1 MGVRRGDFRSPRG
14 EFRSAADPIMDV
26 IIGKTWGLGRR
37 VGRELDRISR
47 KVRVV
52 GSLRNPVGPLPSTI
66 YWRRRAV
73 ALCLIALLGLLTLWA
88 VTSGDGGGKKSNDA
102 ANGASPAPSITPGPG
117 GTGPAISQQPGGRD
131 ESGGSGD
138 SGTGD
143 GSGPGSGSGADPG
156 SGSGS
161 ASGTDTGSGADPGS
175 GDGSGDGS
183 GTAGKNGDTDGAGGD
198 GGAGSGAGQR
208 VPAGS
213 QLPDCPVNALE
224 LKLESVKLEYEP
236 GEKPRFH
243 LVVKNTS
250 GADCKADLGPRA
262 AVLKIS
268 DPQNERLW
276 ASDDCPRPGDPVLLK
291 VPAHSTITH
300 TVEWDRRRSAPRC
313 ATAPA
318 GEAAPGNYLL
328 EASLPG
334 AKVLAAPFTLAKD

>member
-1 MGVRRGDFRSPRG
+1 M
-14 EFRSAADPIMDV
+14 
-26 IIGKTWGLGRR
+26 
-37 VGRELDRISR
+37 
-47 KVRVV
+47 

-73 ALCLIALLGLLTLWA
+73 ALCLIALLALLTLWA
-88 VTSGDGGGKKSNDA
+88 VTSGDGGGKKRDDA

-138 SGTGD
+138 PGDSGDSGGPGDSGTGD
-143 GSGPGSGSGADPG
+143 GTGADPG

-161 ASGTDTGSGADPGS
+161 ASGTDTGPGTDSGAGS
-175 GDGSGDGS
+175 A
-183 GTAGKNGDTDGAGGD
+183 TAGKNGDTDGAGGD
-198 GGAGSGAGQR
+198 GGAGTGAGQR

-268 DPQNERLW
+268 DPRNERLW

-291 VPAHSTITH
+291 VPAHATITH